1 MFSFHV
7 RNTSP
12 YIIPPAVRS
21 TPQAPS
27 ARQSERNDL
36 SLHSTHTSRSCTM
49 AVGDDLKLL
58 GTWPSPFA
66 IRVKLAL
73 AIKDLSY
80 EYAEEDLA
88 SKSELLLISNPVHK
102 KIPVLIH
109 NGVPVCESNLIVE
122 YLDEAFAGPAIL
134 PADPY
139 ERATARFWAAYADDT
154 VLASWATM
162 LFRGKT
168 EEEKSEGKKAL
179 LAALE
184 TMEGALAKC
193 SGGKGF
199 FGGNNVG
206 LVDLALG
213 SQLSWLKA
221 AEVMSGE
228 EFLGGDKTP
237 LLATWAAR
245 FTEFAKA
252 ALPDVDRVVEF
263 AKMRQAK
270 MAAAAAAAS
279 SN

>member
-1 MFSFHV
+1 
-7 RNTSP
+7 
-12 YIIPPAVRS
+12 
-21 TPQAPS
+21 
-27 ARQSERNDL
+27 
-36 SLHSTHTSRSCTM
+36 M
-49 AVGDDLKLL
+49 AGGDDLKLL

-66 IRVKLAL
+66 IRVKVALAL
-73 AIKDLSY
+73 KGLSY

-88 SKSELLLISNPVHK
+88 SKSELLLSSNPVHK

-139 ERATARFWAAYADDT
+139 ERATARFWAAYVDEK
-154 VLASWATM
+154 VFASWATM
-162 LFRGKT
+162 LIRGKT

-179 LAALE
+179 FPALE

-193 SGGKGF
+193 SEGKGF
-199 FGGNNVG
+199 FGGDSVG

-228 EFLGGDKTP
+228 KFFSGDKTP
-237 LLATWAAR
+237 LLAAWAAR
-245 FTEFAKA
+245 FTELDIAKA

-263 AKMRQAK
+263 AKMKQAK

-279 SN
+279 NN

>member
-1 MFSFHV
+1 
-7 RNTSP
+7 
-12 YIIPPAVRS
+12 
-21 TPQAPS
+21 
-27 ARQSERNDL
+27 
-36 SLHSTHTSRSCTM
+36 M
-49 AVGDDLKLL
+49 AGGDDLKLL

-66 IRVKLAL
+66 IRVKFALAL
-73 AIKDLSY
+73 KGLSY

-88 SKSELLLISNPVHK
+88 SKSELLLSSNPVHK

-134 PADPY
+134 SADPY
-139 ERATARFWAAYADDT
+139 ERAIARFWAAYVDDK

-179 LAALE
+179 FVALD

-193 SGGKGF
+193 SERKGF
-199 FGGNNVG
+199 FGGDSVG

-228 EFLGGDKTP
+228 KFFDGDKTP
-237 LLATWAAR
+237 LLAVWAAR
-245 FTEFAKA
+245 FTELDVAKA

-263 AKMRQAK
+263 AKTRQAK

-279 SN
+279 NN